1 VVRKLTKHFQI
12 VSYTFLSAGHVFLF
26 PSSPETVSCGEVK
39 TILCYADRTPKVTV
53 AARYPTVSF
62 GSHTY
67 QRNSPRLAK
76 VGPVELNLTDVFVSP
91 VKDSLSNFNITASE
105 RHNGTIIITCA
116 DVYNSSE
123 VQIITFSKGCL
134 QVEGQIRF
142 DETRRRLEWDEP
154 TCEGWRQDVLSHYT
168 ATIQYTTGIT
178 KTYKDLKE
186 PFIGIAEPFVQA
198 SVNMTN
204 ICGERTTL
212 GTLNYVFITANTAKD
227 NTTKGVAN
235 DGGSVAAT
243 RGVYWGCLFFAVI
256 KGFMTS

>member
-1 VVRKLTKHFQI
+1 MKFAFAMALFKLVIALLAGTA
-12 VSYTFLSAGHVFLF
+12 SGHVFLF
-26 PSSPETVSCGEVK
+26 PSSSETVSCGEVK
-39 TILCYADRTPKVTV
+39 TILCYADRTPEVTI
-53 AARYPTVSF
+53 AARRHPAVSF

-76 VGPVELNLTDVFVSP
+76 VGPVELNLTDVVVSP
-91 VKDSLSNFNITASE
+91 VKDSLSNFNVTASE

-142 DETRRRLEWDEP
+142 DETRSRLEWDEP

-168 ATIQYTTGIT
+168 ATIQYTKGIT
-178 KTYKDLKE
+178 KTYTDIKE
-186 PFIGIAEPFVQA
+186 PFIVIAEPFVQV

-204 ICGERTTL
+204 SCGERTTL
-212 GTLNYVFITANTAKD
+212 ATLNYGKTIPLFII
-227 NTTKGVAN
+227 
-235 DGGSVAAT
+235 
-243 RGVYWGCLFFAVI
+243 WQLLLF
-256 KGFMTS
+256 